1 MEGRSVRVGYPN
13 SDEFNKVYM
22 EVKGGQGLTFSHIGR
37 VFGQDFWELLVM
49 CMMDANDAARAIQ
62 MSMLRMR
69 ALAEEEARKIA
80 ADEATK
86 MKDELSTPRIE
97 IATS

>member
-1 MEGRSVRVGYPN
+1 
-13 SDEFNKVYM
+13 M

-69 ALAEEEARKIA
+69 AAAEEEARKIA

-86 MKDELSTPRIE
+86 MKDELNTPRIE

>member
-1 MEGRSVRVGYPN
+1 MGYPN

-69 ALAEEEARKIA
+69 AAAEEEARKIA

-86 MKDELSTPRIE
+86 MKDELNTPRIE